1 MFMRISK
8 DFIMREIAGDRVIV
22 PTGSAVMNFNGLIM
36 VNEVGAF
43 LWEKLQ
49 EETNLELLTKNVLEE
64 YEVDENT
71 ARNDIEEFIS
81 KLQEGGILQ

>member
-1 MFMRISK
+1 MRISK
-8 DFIMREIAGDRVIV
+8 DFIIREIAGDHVIV
-22 PTGSAVMNFNGLIM
+22 PTGTAVMNFNGLIM

-49 EETNLELLTKNVLEE
+49 EDTTLESLTENVLEE
-64 YEVDENT
+64 YEIDEKT
-71 ARNDIEEFIS
+71 ARKDIEEFIY

>member
-1 MFMRISK
+1 MKISK
-8 DFIMREIAGDRVIV
+8 DYIMREIAGDRVIV

-49 EETNLELLTKNVLEE
+49 EDTTLEVLTESVLEE
-64 YEVDENT
+64 YEVDEKT
-71 ARNDIEEFIS
+71 ARKDIEEFIS

>member
-1 MFMRISK
+1 MRISE
-8 DFIMREIAGDRVIV
+8 DFIMREIAGDRVII

-49 EETNLELLTKNVLEE
+49 EETSLELLTKNVLEE

-71 ARNDIEEFIS
+71 ARNDIEEFVS
-81 KLQEGGILQ
+81 KLQEGGILKL

>member
-1 MFMRISK
+1 MRISK